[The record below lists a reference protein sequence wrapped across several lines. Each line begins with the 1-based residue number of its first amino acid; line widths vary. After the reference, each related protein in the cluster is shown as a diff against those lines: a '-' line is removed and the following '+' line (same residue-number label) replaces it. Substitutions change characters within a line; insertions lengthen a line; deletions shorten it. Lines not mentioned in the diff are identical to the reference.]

1 MVGKVNVIRS
11 LLFTMDV
18 GVDGGSQAS
27 LTVIF
32 FSWGTNSTT
41 ETEIGLTGGPKIFS
55 GRRVEKKNWSLK
67 GMVTHKIIH
76 FCTLIQ
82 SLFILGELNSA
93 STLQFWPICKILTDL
108 NNLCRISPDWILKK
122 FGWEQIHPMFTRMKN
137 VSDRQEK
144 NADSEKWENVVERER
159 WILANIL
166 QFRSN
171 PLLVL
176 HGSLKCSAAQIK
188 NATNSNSFAPWTLE
202 RTNKPTDH
210 WIWKHW
216 NALKRTVNQELHDIQ
231 MQQTLLL
238 PHAKKTFDLLPHHIC
253 LNITLKPIRNLY
265 LLFSLRRG
273 HWWNLETIQ
282 NE

>member
-1 MVGKVNVIRS
+1 M
-11 LLFTMDV
+11 
-18 GVDGGSQAS
+18 
-27 LTVIF
+27 
-32 FSWGTNSTT
+32 
-41 ETEIGLTGGPKIFS
+41 
-55 GRRVEKKNWSLK
+55 
-67 GMVTHKIIH
+67 
-76 FCTLIQ
+76 
-82 SLFILGELNSA
+82 
-93 STLQFWPICKILTDL
+93 
-108 NNLCRISPDWILKK
+108 NNPCRISPDWILKK

-137 VSDRQEK
+137 VSGRKEK
-144 NADSEKWENVVERER
+144 KCWLRKVRKCGWEREMDPCEYPPVPFQSTAGAPR
-159 WILANIL
+159 DPA
-166 QFRSN
+166 
-171 PLLVL
+171 
-176 HGSLKCSAAQIK
+176 LKCSAAQIK

-273 HWWNLETIQ
+273 HWWISNLSSKISPKPAFSAGFKDRQGQRLHNALWHRVLWLLLLQRGQWGAQTCTGTPSRHADHAAEGVKCRLFVKFDLIVQHTRKRCSAR
-282 NE
+282 EP

>member
-1 MVGKVNVIRS
+1 M
-11 LLFTMDV
+11 
-18 GVDGGSQAS
+18 
-27 LTVIF
+27 
-32 FSWGTNSTT
+32 
-41 ETEIGLTGGPKIFS
+41 FS
-55 GRRVEKKNWSLK
+55 GRRVEKNWLLK

-76 FCTLIQ
+76 FCTLTQ

-137 VSDRQEK
+137 VSGRKEK

-176 HGSLKCSAAQIK
+176 HVSPQMLRCSDKKCNQFQLFCTLDSGENQQTNWPLNLKTLKCTK
-188 NATNSNSFAPWTLE
+188 TNS
-202 RTNKPTDH
+202 
-210 WIWKHW
+210 
-216 NALKRTVNQELHDIQ
+216 
-231 MQQTLLL
+231 
-238 PHAKKTFDLLPHHIC
+238 
-253 LNITLKPIRNLY
+253 
-265 LLFSLRRG
+265 
-273 HWWNLETIQ
+273 
-282 NE
+282 

>member
-1 MVGKVNVIRS
+1 MRYKLDNRDWDRSNWGSENVFREK
-11 LLFTMDV
+11 
-18 GVDGGSQAS
+18 G
-27 LTVIF
+27 
-32 FSWGTNSTT
+32 W
-41 ETEIGLTGGPKIFS
+41 
-55 GRRVEKKNWSLK
+55 KKNWSLK

-82 SLFILGELNSA
+82 SLFILGEFNSA

-137 VSDRQEK
+137 VSGRKEK

-176 HGSLKCSAAQIK
+176 HGTQPS
-188 NATNSNSFAPWTLE
+188 NAP
-202 RTNKPTDH
+202 
-210 WIWKHW
+210 
-216 NALKRTVNQELHDIQ
+216 
-231 MQQTLLL
+231 LL
-238 PHAKKTFDLLPHHIC
+238 
-253 LNITLKPIRNLY
+253 R
-265 LLFSLRRG
+265 
-273 HWWNLETIQ
+273 
-282 NE
+282 

>member
-1 MVGKVNVIRS
+1 M
-11 LLFTMDV
+11 
-18 GVDGGSQAS
+18 
-27 LTVIF
+27 
-32 FSWGTNSTT
+32 
-41 ETEIGLTGGPKIFS
+41 FS
-55 GRRVEKKNWSLK
+55 GRRVEKNWLLK

-76 FCTLIQ
+76 FCTLTQ

-137 VSDRQEK
+137 VSGRDFGWEQIHPMFTRMKNVSDRQEK

-176 HGSLKCSAAQIK
+176 HVSPQMLRCSDKKCNQFQLFCTLDSGENQQTNWPLNLKTLKCTK
-188 NATNSNSFAPWTLE
+188 TNS
-202 RTNKPTDH
+202 
-210 WIWKHW
+210 
-216 NALKRTVNQELHDIQ
+216 
-231 MQQTLLL
+231 
-238 PHAKKTFDLLPHHIC
+238 
-253 LNITLKPIRNLY
+253 
-265 LLFSLRRG
+265 
-273 HWWNLETIQ
+273 
-282 NE
+282 

>member
-1 MVGKVNVIRS
+1 M
-11 LLFTMDV
+11 
-18 GVDGGSQAS
+18 
-27 LTVIF
+27 
-32 FSWGTNSTT
+32 
-41 ETEIGLTGGPKIFS
+41 PKIWQNL
-55 GRRVEKKNWSLK
+55 KN
-67 GMVTHKIIH
+67 VN
-76 FCTLIQ
+76 Q
-82 SLFILGELNSA
+82 SVSNRDPRDASA
-93 STLQFWPICKILTDL
+93 S
-108 NNLCRISPDWILKK
+108 
-122 FGWEQIHPMFTRMKN
+122 
-137 VSDRQEK
+137 K

-202 RTNKPTDH
+202 GTNKPTDH

-231 MQQTLLL
+231 MPQTLLL

-273 HWWNLETIQ
+273 HWWISNLSSKISPKPAFSAGFKDRQGQRLHNALRHRVLRLLLLQRGQRGPQTGTCTPPRHADHETKRVCTIVLITFVCQ
-282 NE
+282 LLISAVHGLMAE